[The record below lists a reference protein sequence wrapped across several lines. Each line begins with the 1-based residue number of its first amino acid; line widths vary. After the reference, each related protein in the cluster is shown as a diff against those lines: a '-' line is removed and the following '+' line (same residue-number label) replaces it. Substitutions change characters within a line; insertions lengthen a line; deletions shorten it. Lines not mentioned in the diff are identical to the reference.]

1 MHALS
6 HITMGRIKHIPGQL
20 HWRGQL
26 EGHAWILRS
35 LSPQASLPFAEFN
48 LFSFSVITMCVTAF
62 LSPVSPFSQIVKPE
76 GGLGD
81 PNTTRRCMILF
92 I

>member
-1 MHALS
+1 MHCRTSPWGGLS
-6 HITMGRIKHIPGQL
+6 TFQGSFIGGDNWKVTPGFS
-20 HWRGQL
+20 RG
-26 EGHAWILRS
+26 